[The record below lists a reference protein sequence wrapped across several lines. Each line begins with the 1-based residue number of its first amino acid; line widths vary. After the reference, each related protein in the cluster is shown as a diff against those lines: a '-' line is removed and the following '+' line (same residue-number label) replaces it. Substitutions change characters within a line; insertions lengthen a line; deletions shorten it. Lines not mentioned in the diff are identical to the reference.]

1 MERNQLPVSVLTRTI
16 TRPHTRIYYPQLT
29 GLSNQQAEQQINKS
43 LLQTVNGLIH
53 EQERVQI
60 QGNTQMQGSYEI
72 KTNERGIFSVTM
84 SNFAYTPPM
93 AHPMTFLGS
102 LTADVQTGKIYNLR
116 ELFKPGSDYVRIL
129 SENIKK
135 QIQQRQI
142 PTLNPFTTI
151 SPEQDFYVAD
161 KSLVIYFQLYEL
173 SPYYVGFPMFPIS
186 VYDIEAIVADNSPL
200 SILSAD

>member
-60 QGNTQMQGSYEI
+60 QGNTQIQGSYEI

-186 VYDIEAIVADNSPL
+186 VYDIGAIVADNSPL

>member
-1 MERNQLPVSVLTRTI
+1 MERYQLPVSVLTRTI
-16 TRPHTRIYYPQLT
+16 TRPRTNIYYPQLA
-29 GLSNQQAEQQINKS
+29 GLSNQQAERQINHS
-43 LLQTVNGLIH
+43 LLQTVNGLIR

-60 QGNTQMQGSYEI
+60 QGNTQMQGSYEV
-72 KTNERGIFSVTM
+72 KTNERGIFSVTL

-102 LTADVQTGKIYNLR
+102 LTADVQTGKVYNLR
-116 ELFKPGSDYVRIL
+116 ELFKPGSEYVKIL
-129 SENIKK
+129 SENVKR

-142 PTLNPFTTI
+142 PTLDPFTTI
-151 SPEQDFYVAD
+151 SPEQDFYIAD
-161 KSLVIYFQLYEL
+161 KALVLYFQLYEL

-186 VYDIEAIVADNSPL
+186 VYDIESIVAENSPL

>member
-1 MERNQLPVSVLTRTI
+1 MERYQLPVSVLTRTI
-16 TRPHTRIYYPQLT
+16 TRPNTRIYYPQLS

-43 LLQTVNGLIH
+43 LLQTVNGLIR

-60 QGNTQMQGSYEI
+60 QGNTQMQGSYEV

-116 ELFKPGSDYVRIL
+116 ELFKPGSDYVRVL

-135 QIQQRQI
+135 QVQQRQI

-186 VYDIEAIVADNSPL
+186 VYDIETIVADNSPL
-200 SILSAD
+200 SILAAD